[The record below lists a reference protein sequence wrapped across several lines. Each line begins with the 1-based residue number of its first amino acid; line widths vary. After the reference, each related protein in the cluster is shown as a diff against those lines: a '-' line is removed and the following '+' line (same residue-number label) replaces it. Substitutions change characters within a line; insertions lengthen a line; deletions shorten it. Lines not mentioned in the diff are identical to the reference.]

1 MKNKLPNFR
10 FLQLHTRA
18 PNQKPTLRVMVCLL
32 TVILVSLACSL
43 PSTPTSAPPT
53 TTPSEIDKGLPS
65 ETPQLTDTPQI
76 ATVTP
81 TDSPL
86 PVDPDSLFPIYM
98 PVGFIADPGILENPI
113 LNAHEL
119 NGELINQ
126 VPAPGMS
133 TVGSPTSVH
142 VAGGFNDGIIPPV
155 VYVSTGNDGSL
166 QYSENGEIITVAIAP
181 HISYLIGAPGQTS
194 MVYTTARFE
203 ENALISELFIGNIET
218 LNDVE
223 PLMVRTDSAGWTFR
237 PIAIDMLSE
246 QPIGIWY
253 SLTPWGIGGDIVFE
267 PRQGLYYFDLTAN
280 EIAETLD
287 SSVNP
292 ISFSPD
298 LSWLAYTGE
307 QMEQPLT
314 IIPNLETERAI
325 TFPLAPESDRGAGKA
340 VFSPDNQYV
349 AWMEASVFRLA
360 AVPDFNILI
369 RIASTGDQMITEF
382 PANSVAQAV
391 GSQNIQ
397 WVEPIGW
404 LDNENLLLQ
413 VRFDTW
419 AQTEIVSVK
428 YDGSEMSA
436 LVAGNFA
443 NFIYP

>member
-1 MKNKLPNFR
+1 MKSKL
-10 FLQLHTRA
+10 Q
-18 PNQKPTLRVMVCLL
+18 QTLWLIVIPL
-32 TVILVSLACSL
+32 TIILVGLACSL
-43 PSTPTSAPPT
+43 PSTPTSVPASI
-53 TTPSEIDKGLPS
+53 TPSEATKGIPS
-65 ETPQLTDTPQI
+65 DTPEPTDTPQT

-81 TDSPL
+81 TDTPL
-86 PVDPDSLFPIYM
+86 PIEPDSFFPVFL
-98 PVGFIADPGILENPI
+98 PVGFVADPGNLENSI
-113 LNAHEL
+113 LNAHKL
-119 NGELINQ
+119 NGELISQ

-133 TVGSPTSVH
+133 AVGSPNSVH
-142 VAGGFNDGIIPPV
+142 AAGGYSDGIIPPI

-181 HISYLIGAPGQTS
+181 HISYLVGAHGQAS

-203 ENALISELFIGNIET
+203 ENALISELFIGNLET
-218 LNDVE
+218 LNEVE

-267 PRQGLYYFDLTAN
+267 PRQGLFYFDLTTK

-287 SSVNP
+287 PSINP

-298 LSWLAYTGE
+298 LTWLAFT
-307 QMEQPLT
+307 QDQIEQPLT
-314 IIPNLETERAI
+314 IIPDLETERAI

-340 VFSPDNQYV
+340 VFSPGNEYV
-349 AWMEASVFRLA
+349 AWMEASGLRLA

-369 RIASTGDQMITEF
+369 RVAATDGQMITEF
-382 PANSVAQAV
+382 AAVSVAEAV

-397 WVEPIGW
+397 WVEPVGW
-404 LDNENLLLQ
+404 LDNETLLLQ
-413 VRFDTW
+413 VHFDTW

-428 YDGSEMSA
+428 YDGSEMSPLA
-436 LVAGNFA
+436 AGNFA